1 MTQHNSLYIDGRWQA
16 ANSTLMLDVIN
27 PATRQL
33 IAQVPSAAA
42 LDVDL
47 AVAAAR
53 KALLQ
58 WSNSSAAYRAQILR
72 DIAAAMLERKDELVQ
87 AISASMGCPEHIASW
102 LQVDGPIEAMD
113 LFADLAEKIT
123 STEQMGHS
131 LVVKEAVGVCAFINP
146 WNYPLHQVVGK
157 VGAALAAGC
166 TMVVKPSEQTPLQDY
181 ILAEIMHDV
190 GVPAGVF
197 NLVPG
202 TGPVVGAALSGHH
215 DVDMLSFTGS
225 TLAGTKVAHA
235 CADTVKR
242 VALELGGKSPLIIS
256 ESADLQKAVNF
267 GVDDVMLNSGQT
279 CTALTRM
286 LVPRSCYQEAT
297 QFAKA
302 RAESLLLGMH
312 DKAFLGP
319 MCSAAQQK
327 KVFEYIEIGIKEGA
341 TLLCGDTKPPQRDDA
356 GLYVAPTIF
365 SDVDNTMRIA
375 QEEIFGPVL
384 CMIAYDTVEEALAI
398 ANDSPYG
405 LSSGVYAGSDQ
416 EAVEISRR
424 IRAGLCFINGGEFNY
439 YAPFGGVKQSGN
451 GREFSM
457 QGVEEFL
464 ESKSLQLPSD
474 SSLLK

>member
-1 MTQHNSLYIDGRWQA
+1 
-16 ANSTLMLDVIN
+16 
-27 PATRQL
+27 
-33 IAQVPSAAA
+33 
-42 LDVDL
+42 
-47 AVAAAR
+47 
-53 KALLQ
+53 
-58 WSNSSAAYRAQILR
+58 
-72 DIAAAMLERKDELVQ
+72 
-87 AISASMGCPEHIASW
+87 
-102 LQVDGPIEAMD
+102 
-113 LFADLAEKIT
+113 
-123 STEQMGHS
+123 
-131 LVVKEAVGVCAFINP
+131 
-146 WNYPLHQVVGK
+146 
-157 VGAALAAGC
+157 
-166 TMVVKPSEQTPLQDY
+166 
-181 ILAEIMHDV
+181 
-190 GVPAGVF
+190 
-197 NLVPG
+197 
-202 TGPVVGAALSGHH
+202 
-215 DVDMLSFTGS
+215 
-225 TLAGTKVAHA
+225 
-235 CADTVKR
+235 
-242 VALELGGKSPLIIS
+242 
-256 ESADLQKAVNF
+256 
-267 GVDDVMLNSGQT
+267 
-279 CTALTRM
+279 
-286 LVPRSCYQEAT
+286 
-297 QFAKA
+297 
-302 RAESLLLGMH
+302 
-312 DKAFLGP
+312 